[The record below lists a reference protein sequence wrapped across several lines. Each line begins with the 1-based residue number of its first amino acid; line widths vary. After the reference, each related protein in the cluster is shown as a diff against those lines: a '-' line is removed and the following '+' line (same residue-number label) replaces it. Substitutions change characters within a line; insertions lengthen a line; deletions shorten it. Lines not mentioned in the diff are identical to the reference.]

1 MKQSTAA
8 ATALAACLAVHD
20 GRAGNARQAL
30 ALARA
35 LQPQAGE
42 LVLQPR
48 APWRWWAPRRLP
60 GAAFG
65 LGAPLRTAL
74 TQPPG
79 LAVGCGRQAALAT
92 RLLRRAGARAVQILD
107 PRLPP
112 RHWDLLVVP
121 EHDRLRGD
129 NVLTVRGSL
138 HPVDDDW
145 LLRALPAFPALAAL
159 PAPHTVLL
167 VGGPSRHAALDD
179 AEFEALLRQLAA
191 HARAEGGS
199 FSAIASRRTPPAWR
213 AALGAVDA
221 GVHGVRWRDT
231 GDGANP
237 YAGLL
242 AHADRLVCTP
252 DSVNML
258 SEAAATHAP
267 LFLWQ
272 TARVRGRVRRFAA
285 QLLDDGRAR
294 ALDAALDAY
303 PVTPLRETARVAAQL
318 RQRLGLA

>member
-1 MKQSTAA
+1 MKQST

-35 LQPQAGE
+35 LKPQAGE

-48 APWRWWAPRRLP
+48 APWRWWAPRWLP
-60 GAAFG
+60 GASLG
-65 LGAPLRTAL
+65 LGAPLRAVL
-74 TQPPG
+74 AAPPP

-129 NVLTVRGSL
+129 NVLSVRGSL

-145 LLRALPAFPALAAL
+145 LLRALPAFPALAVL

-221 GVHGVRWRDT
+221 GVPGLRWRDT

-272 TARVRGRVRRFAA
+272 AARVRGRVRRFAA

-294 ALDAALDAY
+294 GLDAALDVY
-303 PVTPLRETARVAAQL
+303 PVTPLRETARVVAQL